1 MPDLS
6 KNKMGPYDGLS
17 LVMNLILGSAP
28 MIIPHAFA
36 AAGWLL
42 SLIWILIIT
51 FLSFQSAE

>member
-1 MPDLS
+1 MPDPNQ
-6 KNKMGPYDGLS
+6 KNTMTPYDGLS

-42 SLIWILIIT
+42 SLIWITLIT
-51 FLSFQSAE
+51 FLSF